1 MQTTTSET
9 NSKRTLA
16 APFRHLSNLWR
27 GLREEIDSV
36 HDRDPAA
43 RNTFEIL
50 TCYAGVHA
58 VLGHRVT
65 HWLWLRGAKSL
76 ARWLAQVV
84 RFFTGIEIHPGATI
98 GPRFFIDHGMGVVI
112 GETAEVGADV
122 TLYHG
127 VTLGGTTLNHGK
139 RHPTLGDRVVVGAGA
154 KILGNITIGDDT
166 RVGAN
171 AVVVKSVPAN
181 AVVVGVPG
189 QNIARK
195 EPRPAGSL
203 PDFNHGNLP
212 DPIGVSLTALMHRV
226 EALERREHHRNERG
240 HHHSGSTPRIHVP
253 EAGMWN
259 GEDFSI

>member
-1 MQTTTSET
+1 M
-9 NSKRTLA
+9 
-16 APFRHLSNLWR
+16 WR
-27 GLREEIDSV
+27 ALREEINSV
-36 HDRDPAA
+36 YERDPAA

-84 RFFTGIEIHPGATI
+84 RLFTGIEIHPGATI

-154 KILGNITIGDDT
+154 KILGAITVGDDT
-166 RVGAN
+166 RIGAN

-195 EPRPAGSL
+195 EPRRAGSL
-203 PDFNHGNLP
+203 PDLNHGNLP
-212 DPIGVSLTALMHRV
+212 DPIGLSLTSLLQRV
-226 EALERREHHRNERG
+226 EALEHRDYHYG
-240 HHHSGSTPRIHVP
+240 GGGMRIQLP
-253 EAGMWN
+253 EAGLWH